1 MSEWLDAAA
10 VLVTAAGI
18 VSAAAAYRM
27 VRNTGSAVAVLLDFL
42 VAASL
47 LRLAGDLSWG
57 AILVAAAV
65 VAVRKVISVGLA
77 IARHGAGV
85 SVCDVLHLELR
96 K

>member
-1 MSEWLDAAA
+1 MSQWLDAAA

-18 VSAAAAYRM
+18 VSAAAAYLM
-27 VRNTGSAVAVLLDFL
+27 VRSVGSAVAVLLDFVL
-42 VAASL
+42 AAGL

-57 AILVAAAV
+57 SVLMAAAV

-77 IARHGAGV
+77 IARHSVGV
-85 SVCDVLHLELR
+85 SVRDVLHEEVR